1 MKYLKTYN
9 ESTKNPDALLQEAEF
24 AKKAEEEK
32 KVLSSIKSDVEDIL
46 LEVSDEGFYTQV
58 SINRWHRNEPFF
70 TYARSLRGLQDG
82 WLSEMRYSMII
93 NIVKDGLK
101 PGQPMLGNTNY
112 FDINTI
118 KEPLIRLEGYVK
130 DNLPGY
136 KMEYDNSVDKAW
148 KENRISKISLVT
160 ITIDNYHDGVL
171 PPNSPRYK

>member
-1 MKYLKTYN
+1 MRHLKKYN

-24 AKKAEEEK
+24 VKKAEEEK

-58 SINRWHRNEPFF
+58 SINRWHKNEPFF
-70 TYARSLRGLQDG
+70 TYGGLRDG
-82 WLSEMRYSMII
+82 WISEVRYSMVI
-93 NIVKDGLK
+93 NIVKEGLK

-136 KMEYDNSVDKAW
+136 KMEYDNSVNREAW
-148 KENRISKISLVT
+148 KENRIFYLSLVT
-160 ITIDNYHDGVL
+160 VIIDSYNDGVL
-171 PPNSPRYK
+171 PSNSLRMI